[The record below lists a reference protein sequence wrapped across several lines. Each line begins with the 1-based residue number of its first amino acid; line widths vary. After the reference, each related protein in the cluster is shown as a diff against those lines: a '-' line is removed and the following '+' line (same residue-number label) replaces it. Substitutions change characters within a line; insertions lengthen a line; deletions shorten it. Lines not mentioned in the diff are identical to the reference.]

1 MAEYVVTAVPA
12 DKAGDVW
19 PRIEKNLARA
29 MRVFDLYSTEDV
41 RGFVTEGQWL
51 LWIAVTPGR
60 LEAFGL
66 TEIQQFP
73 RRRVMVLHGSGGG
86 GGLKA
91 INAIW
96 PHVVA
101 AAKDAGCSRIITD
114 ARRGWLRGGSLPKEF
129 KHVADSAMAEV

>member
-1 MAEYVVTAVPA
+1 MTAVPT
-12 DKAGDVW
+12 DKVEAVW

-29 MRVFDLYSTEDV
+29 LRVFDLYSTDDV
-41 RGFVTEGQWL
+41 RGLVDGGHWV
-51 LWIAVTPGR
+51 LWIAVTTGR

-66 TEIQQFP
+66 TEIAQFP
-73 RRRVMVLHGSGGG
+73 RRRVMVLHGSGGD
-86 GGLKA
+86 GGLQA

-129 KHVADSAMAEV
+129 KHVADSAVAEV